1 MSTEP
6 PSSWDQQQPWNQ
18 PQYPPSVPPPPA
30 WGQPQYPPGPPATGK
45 QPPRKAWFAIGAA
58 LIVAGLVAIAF
69 GGYSIASVLQ
79 ASPGADATFENNG
92 VTTVDLKPGERR
104 MIYVYAGDGGL
115 EPHNID
121 CVVTSADSEATPE
134 ITPVG
139 PEITVNEWRAV
150 FTFTTDRAGPHEVTC
165 TGAESDRFGVGGEVS
180 MGTFGGAFV
189 AIIAGI
195 FAAGLGV
202 ITLIIVALL
211 RYRRRNRQPGW
222 Q

>member
-6 PSSWDQQQPWNQ
+6 PSSWDQHQPWNQ
-18 PQYPPSVPPPPA
+18 PQHPPAAPPPA
-30 WGQPQYPPGPPATGK
+30 WGQPQYPPGPPSTGK

-58 LIVAGLVAIAF
+58 LIVAGLIAIGF
-69 GGYSIASVLQ
+69 GGFSIANVLQ
-79 ASPGADATFENNG
+79 ASPGADDTFENNG
-92 VTTVDLKPGERR
+92 VTTVDLQPGEAR

-115 EPHNID
+115 APHNID
-121 CVVTSADSEATPE
+121 CVVTSADTDATPE